1 MIKKVASNLNLP
13 TEYSRSITESQDTR
27 VEKFSILIHHM
38 DDYVLNT
45 DSHLIGDRLQHIQQ
59 LETLG
64 YSVVSINPTK
74 WKGLA
79 LSSTEEKASFL
90 ENQFRLV
97 NCDVRLRQN
106 FSHFRE
112 DIL

>member
-1 MIKKVASNLNLP
+1 
-13 TEYSRSITESQDTR
+13 
-27 VEKFSILIHHM
+27 M

-64 YSVVSINPTK
+64 YNVVSINPTK

-90 ENQFRLV
+90 KNQFRLV
-97 NCDVRLRQN
+97 NCDVSLNQN
-106 FSHFRE
+106 FSPFRE